1 MLAKFNK
8 VYLMDRELRKQK
20 MDSSHILDCLK
31 MEYLKDMENYTD
43 KMVFSLKEISKTVQ
57 HTESTAKKDYQMAR
71 TSSANFKMV
80 RKMDMERW
88 DSLMEVFMKDNLKII
103 VYKAKADWLWATK
116 IQSITANFTKIKCMA
131 KAFTIGV
138 MVFAS
143 T

>member
-80 RKMDMERW
+80 RKMDMER
-88 DSLMEVFMKDNLKII
+88 
-103 VYKAKADWLWATK
+103 
-116 IQSITANFTKIKCMA
+116 
-131 KAFTIGV
+131 
-138 MVFAS
+138 
-143 T
+143 